1 MDIERIRHI
10 NAGRA
15 HARTG
20 SGRAIREKCG
30 VTAQEI
36 ADMLGVTLTTVL
48 RWEKAESVPR
58 RKAAERWATLL
69 AELQRQT
76 AA

>member
-1 MDIERIRHI
+1 
-10 NAGRA
+10 
-15 HARTG
+15 
-20 SGRAIREKCG
+20 
-30 VTAQEI
+30 
-36 ADMLGVTLTTVL
+36 MLGVTLTTVL